1 MKYFTITS
9 NSVRKRSVL
18 YDHDTTESRDR
29 AESFWLGGG
38 GGRDKKMTKMLFL
51 FCFYKKR
58 EGAKGSPAPPSA
70 WSLERQ

>member
-9 NSVRKRSVL
+9 NSLRKRSVL
-18 YDHDTTESRDR
+18 YDHDTESRDR

-38 GGRDKKMTKMLFL
+38 VIKNDKNVIFFF
-51 FCFYKKR
+51 FCKK
-58 EGAKGSPAPPSA
+58 GKGPKDPSPAPPSA

>member
-18 YDHDTTESRDR
+18 YDHDTESRDR

-38 GGRDKKMTKMLFL
+38 GGVVIKNDKNVIFI
-51 FCFYKKR
+51 FFYKKR

>member
-1 MKYFTITS
+1 MKYFTTTS

-18 YDHDTTESRDR
+18 YDHDTESRDR

-38 GGRDKKMTKMLFL
+38 GGLIKNDKNVFFFL
-51 FCFYKKR
+51 LQKR

>member
-18 YDHDTTESRDR
+18 YDHDTESRDR

-38 GGRDKKMTKMLFL
+38 GVIKMTKMLFL
-51 FCFYKKR
+51 FFFYKKR

>member
-18 YDHDTTESRDR
+18 YDHDTESRDR

-38 GGRDKKMTKMLFL
+38 GGVIKNYKM
-51 FCFYKKR
+51 
-58 EGAKGSPAPPSA
+58 
-70 WSLERQ
+70 

>member
-1 MKYFTITS
+1 MKYFTVTS

-18 YDHDTTESRDR
+18 YDHDTESRDR

-38 GGRDKKMTKMLFL
+38 VIKNDKNVIFI
-51 FCFYKKR
+51 FFYKKR
-58 EGAKGSPAPPSA
+58 EGARGSPAPPSA

>member
-18 YDHDTTESRDR
+18 YDHDTESRDR

-38 GGRDKKMTKMLFL
+38 GGGGDKKLQKFN
-51 FCFYKKR
+51 FFFIFQKR